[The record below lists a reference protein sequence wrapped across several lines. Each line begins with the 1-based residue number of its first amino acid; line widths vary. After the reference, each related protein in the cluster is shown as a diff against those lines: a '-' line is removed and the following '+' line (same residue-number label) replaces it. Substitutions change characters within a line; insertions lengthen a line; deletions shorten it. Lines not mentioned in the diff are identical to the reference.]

1 MEIISSQFSAG
12 YRFAEKEIR
21 EVLSPEY
28 IEFLKEAG
36 YVDLK
41 ETPNLYVSGKLL
53 IMDNDVRTVC
63 QSHPEI
69 GIDHTSYAPNE
80 IITKIN
86 QDKSRK
92 LVENLRGLNGN
103 YGKVLTTAIIYR
115 LFIPKIKKAANSGDS
130 CAKATLNEMV
140 RGYSELMEDEV
151 LNRRKLKIEKAY
163 RNLEQLP
170 QSDYFDNLNLNEFGY
185 PKVTKE
191 EGEFY
196 LHNNLNLERI
206 VALRSWGYGLD
217 LYLNWEPS
225 IGGDKLGVRFV
236 NFF

>member
-1 MEIISSQFSAG
+1 MITIPNPKEKVINCFTLPQTSSLFNG
-12 YRFAEKEIR
+12 YNF
-21 EVLSPEY
+21 
-28 IEFLKEAG
+28 
-36 YVDLK
+36 
-41 ETPNLYVSGKLL
+41 
-53 IMDNDVRTVC
+53 
-63 QSHPEI
+63 
-69 GIDHTSYAPNE
+69 
-80 IITKIN
+80 KIN
-86 QDKSRK
+86 
-92 LVENLRGLNGN
+92 
-103 YGKVLTTAIIYR
+103 
-115 LFIPKIKKAANSGDS
+115 FIPKIKKAANSGDS